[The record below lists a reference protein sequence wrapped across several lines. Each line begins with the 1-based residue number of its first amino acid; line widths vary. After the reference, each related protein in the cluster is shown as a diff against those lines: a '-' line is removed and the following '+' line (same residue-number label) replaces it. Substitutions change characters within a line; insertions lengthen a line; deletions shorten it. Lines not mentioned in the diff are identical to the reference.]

1 MIMNINFKSHSVLQL
16 YFTSKV
22 SEKQVLNQHSVTW
35 TLQNK
40 LCTKRF
46 CFQWTLPSFPCPI
59 WTEYP
64 AQVTLKWYSCFLG
77 LREGEGLVG
86 RSSTRGNKNKN
97 KAKRLKKTHFSFKI
111 VQYVSWKV
119 RISRRLGYGYLQF
132 LSIMAVSYQS
142 RSHKVIFA
150 LSNSYFRGKKWWAPM
165 HG

>member
-16 YFTSKV
+16 YFTSKI

-40 LCTKRF
+40 LCRKRF

-97 KAKRLKKTHFSFKI
+97 KAKRLKKKHTFLLKSYSMLVGKSEYLDDSGTVIYNFWA
-111 VQYVSWKV
+111 SWQCLT
-119 RISRRLGYGYLQF
+119 SRDLIR
-132 LSIMAVSYQS
+132 
-142 RSHKVIFA
+142 
-150 LSNSYFRGKKWWAPM
+150 
-165 HG
+165 